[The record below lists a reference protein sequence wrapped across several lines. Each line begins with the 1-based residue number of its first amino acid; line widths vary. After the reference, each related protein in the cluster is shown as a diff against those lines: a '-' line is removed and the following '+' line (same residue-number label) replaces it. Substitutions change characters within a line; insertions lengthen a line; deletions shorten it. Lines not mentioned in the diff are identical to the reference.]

1 MTIIFAAGLLIFG
14 AMNTLATKVT
24 FEMRARG
31 ISGDMETFQKPWFG
45 VYRMF
50 QGMSLVMLIHFGNEI
65 SNKLKR
71 NRVMSADYA
80 MLGKDGAQEAPPP
93 ATPLKSYF
101 IVAIPAALDLFGTT
115 CTYVGLFYNSPSVW
129 QMFRGAM
136 VIFATVFSVL
146 GLKRPFSQ
154 LKAFGI
160 FIVTVALTIVGTSN
174 MLSDSSD
181 QEADFH
187 LRLFGMGMIL
197 LGMFLQGGQ
206 VVVEEL
212 LMKDLQAPPM
222 LVVGMEGVWGCV
234 IMLVLVFPIVGRIPG
249 SDYGGVQES
258 LANDAYMV
266 EHSPELQ
273 RVIGIYLVSVL
284 TFNIAGMMVTYQL
297 SAVHRTLLE
306 ASRTAVIWAIDL
318 YFFYYVPSM
327 HSFGEAW
334 NKWSYVQLIG
344 FVLLVLG
351 QATYG
356 ELIKWGGYFKPS
368 RGPQAHASPLMSS
381 PGDPGFYFSPAAAGG
396 DRRSPMSSPKGQLF
410 LGVDLPC
417 DDDVAMTVS
426 ES

>member
-1 MTIIFAAGLLIFG
+1 MTIAFAAGLLIFG

-24 FEMRARG
+24 FEMRAMNIAG
-31 ISGDMETFQKPWFG
+31 NMETFQKPWFG

-50 QGMSLVMLIHFGNEI
+50 QGMSLVMLLHFGLEFR
-65 SNKLKR
+65 NKLKR
-71 NRVMSADYA
+71 NSMSADYA
-80 MLGKDGAQEAPPP
+80 MLDKDGALAAPPP
-93 ATPLKSYF
+93 ATPLKSYL
-101 IVAIPAALDLFGTT
+101 IVAVPATLDLFGTT

-136 VIFATVFSVL
+136 VIFATLFSVI

-160 FIVTVALTIVGTSN
+160 FIVTVALTLVGTSN

-181 QEADFH
+181 QEADFD

-222 LVVGMEGVWGCV
+222 LVVGMEGVWGCI
-234 IMLVLVFPIVGRIPG
+234 IMLVVVFPIVGRIPG

-318 YFFYYVPSM
+318 YFYYYVPSM

-334 NKWSYVQLIG
+334 NKWSYLQLVG

-356 ELIKWGGYFKPS
+356 ELIRWGGFFKPS
-368 RGPQAHASPLMSS
+368 RGPQAHASPLMAS
-381 PGDPGFYFSPAAAGG
+381 PGDPGLYFSPAAAGG
-396 DRRSPMSSPKGQLF
+396 AKRSPMNSPKGQLF
-410 LGVDLPC
+410 LGVDLDC
-417 DDDVAMTVS
+417 DTDVAMTMS